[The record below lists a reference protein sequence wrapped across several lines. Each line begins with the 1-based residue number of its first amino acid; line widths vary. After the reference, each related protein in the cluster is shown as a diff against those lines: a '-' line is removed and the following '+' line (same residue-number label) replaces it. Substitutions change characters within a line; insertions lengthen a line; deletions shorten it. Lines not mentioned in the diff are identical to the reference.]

1 METKKNFSRINEE
14 LFADVVGTIKVHENA
29 KAMVYNRE
37 AFAIV
42 DSEVISLDKA
52 LKENKNCMAIA
63 LRAVGR
69 HAGKMCCGLD
79 TRMMNLLRE
88 QLYECVGKQFTSIS
102 VPSKNSVLLI
112 LADYLSDVEPCML
125 VDVISTVNSIYSNG
139 FIISAE

>member
-69 HAGKMCCGLD
+69 HAGNRSCISDISML
-79 TRMMNLLRE
+79 NLLNE
-88 QLYECVGKQFTSIS
+88 QVSECAGKRFRSLSIL
-102 VPSKNSVLLI
+102 SKQDVMVAA
-112 LADYLSDVEPCML
+112 ADYLDDVEPCMI
-125 VDVISTVNSIYSNG
+125 VDVVTTINEIYSNG